1 MSTILLS
8 KTPVQHPAGS
18 TLDYGFDLTAAIAA
32 IEPGATP
39 DTVVWT
45 VPAPLTSVAA
55 VPPVDGLTIRT
66 RLSGGVVGGV
76 YPIKAVVTL
85 TNGEILPVIGK
96 LAVVEP

>member
-1 MSTILLS
+1 MTTILLS
-8 KTPVQHPAGS
+8 KTPVAHPAGA
-18 TLDYGFDLTAAIAA
+18 TLDYGFDLTEAIER

-45 VPAPLTSVAA
+45 VSAPLTKVAA
-55 VPPVDGLTIRT
+55 VPETDGLTIRT

-76 YPIKAVVTL
+76 YTIKAVVTL

-96 LAVVEP
+96 LAVVDP